1 MKPIILLVG
10 LFGATLVVGVDATTT
25 TRTETLTTTTAVF
38 GAPRGHAHLTGVR
51 AEFVARSRGTL
62 GQIDT
67 EIVIVNTHGTRTI
80 TLLNI
85 YVLGRDGVKTVLKV
99 YGGLNGVIPPLG
111 QVVLPI
117 ATIGVRAGVHTAP
130 KKGDVASVIVAW
142 EGLADTMKVTA
153 IIQQW
158 ELSRSTDG
166 FRGMSIAEG
175 YNVPF

>member
-25 TRTETLTTTTAVF
+25 TRTEALTTAPTVF
-38 GAPRGHAHLTGVR
+38 GAPLGHAHLTGVR
-51 AEFVARSRGTL
+51 AAYVADNRSF

-67 EIVIVNTHGTRTI
+67 EIVIVNTHGTRTL